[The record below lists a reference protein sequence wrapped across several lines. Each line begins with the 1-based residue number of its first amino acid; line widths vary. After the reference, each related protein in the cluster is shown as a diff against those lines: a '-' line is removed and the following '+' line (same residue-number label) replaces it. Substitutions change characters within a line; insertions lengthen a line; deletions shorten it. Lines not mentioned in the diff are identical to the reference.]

1 MSDIA
6 DLIDELNEH
15 GFEDTVT
22 ERKVAVLYDTI
33 ADICAREPW
42 PFLEKNI
49 TLTFNGTNPYASNW
63 PADFSKGLAITR
75 AADGRT
81 IQWERRETIKK
92 RYANTLTQ
100 VGIPEWYYFLGGR
113 AQFLP
118 IPSAGE
124 TLDMDYI
131 ATHPTITVDTEEAE
145 ILIPARHHRV
155 IAVGALYKLYMLEDD
170 PELAQVFRAEYEARL
185 QTMRED
191 LSRLQYD
198 RPDRILVLDWDENDL
213 WPSDFF

>member
-1 MSDIA
+1 MSSVA

-33 ADICAREPW
+33 QDICSREPW
-42 PFLEKNI
+42 PFLEKNV
-49 TLTFNGTNPYASNW
+49 TLTFDGTNGYPSNW
-63 PADFSKGLAITR
+63 PTDFSKVLSIIR
-75 AADGRT
+75 PADGRT
-81 IQWERRETIKK
+81 IQWERRETLRK
-92 RYANTLTQ
+92 RYANVLTQ
-100 VGIPEWYYFLGGR
+100 AGIPEWYSFLGGR
-113 AQFLP
+113 ANFLP
-118 IPSAGE
+118 IPTVSE
-124 TLDMDYI
+124 SLDMDYI
-131 ATHPTITVDTEEAE
+131 CTHPVIAESSVEAD

-155 IAVGALYKLYMLEDD
+155 IAVGGLYKLYMLEDD

-185 QTMRED
+185 QVMRED

-213 WPSDFF
+213 WPSDYF